1 MSGGRNSGVMIGE
14 KIVCHTRSIL
24 IQILDIDPAFQAL
37 TVSEQDGRVS
47 PPVVHYTQ
55 IIRGTVRESSSGEPF
70 MRGKKHGYP
79 FVFIH

>member
-1 MSGGRNSGVMIGE
+1 MMIGE
-14 KIVCHTRSIL
+14 KIVCHTRLTLIL
-24 IQILDIDPAFQAL
+24 ILSIDPAFQAL
-37 TVSEQDGRVS
+37 TVSEQDGGVS